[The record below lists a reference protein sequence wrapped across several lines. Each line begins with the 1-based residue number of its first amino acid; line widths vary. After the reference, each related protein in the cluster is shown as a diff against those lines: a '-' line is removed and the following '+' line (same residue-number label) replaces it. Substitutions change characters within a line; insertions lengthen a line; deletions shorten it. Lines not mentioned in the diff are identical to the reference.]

1 MILQKQDITES
12 VILEW
17 FPQLVRDGYKYGIEL
32 SALKANGR
40 KTYITGHLSV
50 FRYREDN
57 GFIFREI
64 LPQSVACVRVAF
76 DKPLRST
83 DRSKMLI
90 ESAVKMRESC
100 ARCALDDAHPYVRF
114 LATI

>member
-1 MILQKQDITES
+1 MILQKQDIAES
-12 VILEW
+12 TIQEW
-17 FPQLVRDGYKYGIEL
+17 FPQLVRDGYKYAIEL
-32 SALKANGR
+32 SALKAQGR

-90 ESAVKMRESC
+90 ESAVKMRDSC
-100 ARCALDDAHPYVRF
+100 FRCSLPDEHPYLRF
-114 LATI
+114 LSTI